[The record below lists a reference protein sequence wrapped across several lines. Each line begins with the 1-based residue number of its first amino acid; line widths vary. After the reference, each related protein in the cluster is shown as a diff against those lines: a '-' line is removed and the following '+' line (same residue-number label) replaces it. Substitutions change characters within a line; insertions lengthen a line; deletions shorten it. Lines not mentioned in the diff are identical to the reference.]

1 MPKCWPSQ
9 LQGSHRRLS
18 VLLQQLPG
26 LLLGHCRRTRTSCQW
41 SFPSTPGQEDCAHVG
56 HEWSWES
63 MIPIVSY
70 GYLCIRSKLAT
81 WQLAEL
87 LWWCAQYLTPFK
99 DSWPEFIHVHGYLSN
114 YILPACV
121 WCSKLSSLSS
131 WSAAAKGKRSFKR
144 VMAMLCIVEGWSA
157 MITTCC
163 NVDDL
168 LNSTVRLQSLVLSNY
183 KVSSGF
189 ERSKAC
195 SGKCMMIAVYNV
207 GAACRMVSLRQHETA
222 TNRRSNNVSSS

>member
-1 MPKCWPSQ
+1 MYQC
-9 LQGSHRRLS
+9 
-18 VLLQQLPG
+18 
-26 LLLGHCRRTRTSCQW
+26 
-41 SFPSTPGQEDCAHVG
+41 
-56 HEWSWES
+56 
-63 MIPIVSY
+63 IVS
-70 GYLCIRSKLAT
+70 
-81 WQLAEL
+81 
-87 LWWCAQYLTPFK
+87 QYLTPFK
-99 DSWPEFIHVHGYLSN
+99 DSWPEFIHVHRYLSN

-183 KVSSGF
+183 KVSSGV
-189 ERSKAC
+189 ELSKAC
-195 SGKCMMIAVYNV
+195 SGMHFWLGCAMLELLVAWLHWCYMQQQQIEVSPSEACVVTCTAKLKCCVLCRCPLSLFKSWETCPSFTIALLHMWPSESLPKMKQTKS
-207 GAACRMVSLRQHETA
+207 RMVAWCKETA
-222 TNRRSNNVSSS
+222 R